1 MVTVIRNKLVS
12 TGVNR
17 GKSVCSSQTRPVI
30 TTPVSASIGRQT
42 RPRSGEVVQ
51 PTHLPN
57 PKMEE
62 NVISMFMDVK
72 LDIRERKLEFSHLK
86 SWTRYFVRVEA
97 VKCFP
102 CYMKISFFKSA
113 TEETT
118 DLIVR
123 INIPGLTVQM
133 ATSRTRAH
141 SYGLFWKHNRKRC
154 CAYFALA
161 SQLLCER
168 HLRWMKKSIRNLELY
183 RQEILQLRRA
193 SRTPAHEF
201 RQEMHPGDDELGLYQ
216 NLDLTQD
223 MAKEALHDILGPLPN
238 VPTVEQQQQEASL
251 RRISGVSGIYE
262 EIFDPARAS
271 GAFGGP
277 RASVVSG
284 IYEEMKLADI
294 REGLERSTDEC
305 VGDDEEDIAPP
316 LPPRP
321 RSHTNEFELQRS
333 YTTPESDYLKKKKH
347 WLLFE
352 SMFGR
357 RRTNSGSSGAGAKT
371 SKAVGNPEVRKQPT
385 DQKVVYRDKVAR
397 LRFSEN
403 KRNSFSSPD
412 LSALKVDEG
421 GNVATSGDNLSDE
434 GSCSSEFYVQREVD
448 YIEEDCFLS
457 SELLPG
463 SRCPSIEESLAN
475 LLINGE
481 DSRFG
486 GSAMNVSEKVVPNLN
501 DSCNSSTVNLVG
513 FSCTM
518 APKEEPLEGYCEMGA
533 PGTGFNRLK
542 LQEVELRKP
551 VDDVAGVVESIYM
564 DMVGKP
570 GASEEASR
578 SSSTSSG
585 VSSMYSN
592 TSSVC
597 SSGKQRN
604 SIDDKIPSYYPNED
618 FRTPKKVESVAPRKS
633 PKPKE
638 VKRTA
643 SPRNSQR
650 KHQVPPGI
658 STMPRACKS
667 AQKPTS
673 SKTKLSIRSASSER
687 CATTPL
693 DDASPTKNIENSPP
707 ERLLLF
713 QKYATIARSN
723 SPTSGGKYAEK
734 NSSSKK
740 GGSAAGPEAATIIGS
755 SRGRFGSLPRFAK
768 FDLSP
773 LRLKINS
780 VLQRHNSEN
789 L

>member
-1 MVTVIRNKLVS
+1 
-12 TGVNR
+12 
-17 GKSVCSSQTRPVI
+17 
-30 TTPVSASIGRQT
+30 
-42 RPRSGEVVQ
+42 
-51 PTHLPN
+51 
-57 PKMEE
+57 MEE

-102 CYMKISFFKSA
+102 CYIKISFFKSA
-113 TEETT
+113 TDEST

-141 SYGLFWKHNRKRC
+141 SYGLFWKNNRKRC

-168 HLRWMKKSIRNLELY
+168 HLQWMKKSIRNLELY

-193 SRTPAHEF
+193 SRTPMHEI
-201 RQEMHPGDDELGLYQ
+201 RQEMHPTDDELGVYQ
-216 NLDLTQD
+216 NLDLTQH
-223 MAKEALHDILGPLPN
+223 MATDVHDLLGPLPN
-238 VPTVEQQQQEASL
+238 LPSVEHEASV
-251 RRISGVSGIYE
+251 RRVSGVSGIYE
-262 EIFDPARAS
+262 EIFDPARSS
-271 GAFGGP
+271 GVFGNGP

-284 IYEEMKLADI
+284 IYEEMKLSEI
-294 REGLERSTDEC
+294 KEQHERSSDDLLDEDND
-305 VGDDEEDIAPP
+305 GDVAPP

-321 RSHTNEFELQRS
+321 RSHTNEFEMQRS
-333 YTTPESDYLKKKKH
+333 FTTPESDYLKKKKH
-347 WLLFE
+347 WQLFE

-357 RRTNSGSSGAGAKT
+357 RRTNSGSASTGKVPKQESEVKGQT
-371 SKAVGNPEVRKQPT
+371 S
-385 DQKVVYRDKVAR
+385 QKVVYRDKVAR

-412 LSALKVDEG
+412 LSALKVDSG
-421 GNVATSGDNLSDE
+421 GNVAASGDNLSDE

-457 SELLPG
+457 SELLAG
-463 SRCPSIEESLAN
+463 ARCPSIEESLAN
-475 LLINGE
+475 LLINSE
-481 DSRFG
+481 DVNDSRFG
-486 GSAMNVSEKVVPNLN
+486 GHVTLMNVSEKVVPDLN
-501 DSCNSSTVNLVG
+501 SSCNASTVNLVG
-513 FSCTM
+513 FSDIMTR
-518 APKEEPLEGYCEMGA
+518 EEPTSEGYCEMGA

-551 VDDVAGVVESIYM
+551 DTGIVESIYM
-564 DMVGKP
+564 DMECKP
-570 GASEEASR
+570 GTSEEASR

-592 TSSVC
+592 TSGC

-618 FRTPKKVESVAPRKS
+618 FRTPKKVEAQIQRKS
-633 PKPKE
+633 PKPRESSSK
-638 VKRTA
+638 KTA
-643 SPRNSQR
+643 SPRNTQR
-650 KHQVPPGI
+650 KYHIPQGV

-667 AQKPTS
+667 AQKPSS
-673 SKTKLSIRSASSER
+673 SKPKLNIRSLSSDRSEPVLIVND
-687 CATTPL
+687 T
-693 DDASPTKNIENSPP
+693 SPTKNIENSPP
-707 ERLLLF
+707 ETELTTPKLY

-723 SPTSGGKYAEK
+723 SPSPNKYQEK
-734 NSSSKK
+734 NSSKK
-740 GGSAAGPEAATIIGS
+740 SATEAATIGT
-755 SRGRFGSLPRFAK
+755 SRRFGSLPRFAK

>member
-1 MVTVIRNKLVS
+1 
-12 TGVNR
+12 
-17 GKSVCSSQTRPVI
+17 
-30 TTPVSASIGRQT
+30 
-42 RPRSGEVVQ
+42 
-51 PTHLPN
+51 
-57 PKMEE
+57 MEE

-113 TEETT
+113 TEESTE
-118 DLIVR
+118 LIVR

-193 SRTPAHEF
+193 SRTPMHEI
-201 RQEMHPGDDELGLYQ
+201 RQEMHPGDGELGVYQ

-223 MAKEALHDILGPLPN
+223 MAQGEALNDILGPLPN
-238 VPTVEQQQQEASL
+238 VPAAVEQQCQIGEASL
-251 RRISGVSGIYE
+251 RRVSGVSGIYE

-271 GAFGGP
+271 GAFGSGP

-284 IYEEMKLADI
+284 IYEEMKLTDI
-294 REGLERSTDEC
+294 KEQHERSTDELA
-305 VGDDEEDIAPP
+305 DDDDIAPP

-333 YTTPESDYLKKKKH
+333 FTTPESDYLKKKKH
-347 WLLFE
+347 WQLFE

-357 RRTNSGSSGAGAKT
+357 RRTNSGSSSTGKT
-371 SKAVGNPEVRKQPT
+371 PKVDPEVKKQT
-385 DQKVVYRDKVAR
+385 NGQKVVYRDKVAN

-412 LSALKVDEG
+412 LSALKVDGG

-457 SELLPG
+457 TELLPG

-481 DSRFG
+481 DGNDSRFDG
-486 GSAMNVSEKVVPNLN
+486 AQMNVSEKIVPNLN
-501 DSCNSSTVNLVG
+501 GSCNSSTINLVG

-518 APKEEPLEGYCEMGA
+518 TKEEPVSTTEGYCEMGA
-533 PGTGFNRLK
+533 PGTGFNRQK

-551 VDDVAGVVESIYM
+551 LETGIVESIYM
-564 DMVGKP
+564 DMDGKP

-585 VSSMYSN
+585 VSSLYSN
-592 TSSVC
+592 TSS
-597 SSGKQRN
+597 SSGKLRN

-618 FRTPKKVESVAPRKS
+618 FRTPKKSENHTQRKS

-638 VKRTA
+638 TPIAKRSA
-643 SPRNSQR
+643 SSRNSQR
-650 KHQVPPGI
+650 KYHVSSQSI
-658 STMPRACKS
+658 TTMPRACKS
-667 AQKPTS
+667 AQKPS
-673 SKTKLSIRSASSER
+673 SSRTKLNIRSASSER
-687 CATTPL
+687 CETTPI
-693 DDASPTKNIENSPP
+693 DTSPTKNIENSPP
-707 ERLLLF
+707 EKLFF

-723 SPTSGGKYAEK
+723 SPSSHNSNTTSSSNKYTEK
-734 NSSSKK
+734 NCSSKK
-740 GGSAAGPEAATIIGS
+740 GAPEAPPIGS
-755 SRGRFGSLPRFAK
+755 NRRFGSLPRFAK

>member
-1 MVTVIRNKLVS
+1 
-12 TGVNR
+12 
-17 GKSVCSSQTRPVI
+17 
-30 TTPVSASIGRQT
+30 
-42 RPRSGEVVQ
+42 
-51 PTHLPN
+51 
-57 PKMEE
+57 MEE

-193 SRTPAHEF
+193 SRTPMHEI
-201 RQEMHPGDDELGLYQ
+201 RQEMHPGDNEPGLYQ

-223 MAKEALHDILGPLPN
+223 MATEALHDILGPLPN
-238 VPTVEQQQQEASL
+238 VPTAEQQEASL

-262 EIFDPARAS
+262 EIIDPARAAEMVGS
-271 GAFGGP
+271 DP

-294 REGLERSTDEC
+294 KKQHDRSTDELAMD
-305 VGDDEEDIAPP
+305 GDNNDDFAPP

-321 RSHTNEFELQRS
+321 RSHTNEFWQRS
-333 YTTPESDYLKKKKH
+333 FTTPESDYLKKKKH
-347 WLLFE
+347 WQLFE

-357 RRTNSGSSGAGAKT
+357 RRTNSGSSSTGPKT
-371 SKAVGNPEVRKQPT
+371 PKTTANPQVKKQHT

-397 LRFSEN
+397 LRFSDN

-412 LSALKVDEG
+412 LSALKVDDG
-421 GNVATSGDNLSDE
+421 ANVANSGDNLSDE
-434 GSCSSEFYVQREVD
+434 GSCSSEFYVQNEVD

-457 SELLPG
+457 TELLPG
-463 SRCPSIEESLAN
+463 SRFPSIEESLAN

-481 DSRFG
+481 DDSRFEG
-486 GSAMNVSEKVVPNLN
+486 GLNVSEKVVPNFN
-501 DSCNSSTVNLVG
+501 GSCNSSTVNLVG
-513 FSCTM
+513 ISCTM
-518 APKEEPLEGYCEMGA
+518 AKDEPIPAETAVGYCEMGA

-551 VDDVAGVVESIYM
+551 LDIVESIYM
-564 DMVGKP
+564 DMDGKL
-570 GASEEASR
+570 GTSEEASR

-585 VSSMYSN
+585 VSSTYSN
-592 TSSVC
+592 TSSVY
-597 SSGKQRN
+597 SSSKQRN
-604 SIDDKIPSYYPNED
+604 SIDDKIPSYYPNEE
-618 FRTPKKVESVAPRKS
+618 FRTPKKVENNVPFKS
-633 PKPKE
+633 PKPKDNMTTCSI
-638 VKRTA
+638 KKSA

-650 KHQVPPGI
+650 KHQVAPGI
-658 STMPRACKS
+658 STMPRICKS
-667 AQKPTS
+667 AQKPSS
-673 SKTKLSIRSASSER
+673 SKSKLSIRSVSSER
-687 CATTPL
+687 CATTPN
-693 DDASPTKNIENSPP
+693 DMSPTKNIENSPP
-707 ERLLLF
+707 EKLLF
-713 QKYATIARSN
+713 HPQKYATIARSN
-723 SPTSGGKYAEK
+723 SPSSTSSKYAEK
-734 NSSSKK
+734 HSSKK
-740 GGSAAGPEAATIIGS
+740 GGNGATPEVGTFLGS
-755 SRGRFGSLPRFAK
+755 SRRFGSLPRFAK

>member
-1 MVTVIRNKLVS
+1 
-12 TGVNR
+12 
-17 GKSVCSSQTRPVI
+17 
-30 TTPVSASIGRQT
+30 
-42 RPRSGEVVQ
+42 
-51 PTHLPN
+51 
-57 PKMEE
+57 MEE

-193 SRTPAHEF
+193 SRTPMHEI
-201 RQEMHPGDDELGLYQ
+201 RQEMHPGDNDELLVYQ
-216 NLDLTQD
+216 NLELTQD
-223 MAKEALHDILGPLPN
+223 MTTTTDALPDRLGPLPN
-238 VPTVEQQQQEASL
+238 VPPAATEQEVFL

-271 GAFGGP
+271 GVFRP

-284 IYEEMKLADI
+284 IYEEMKLTDI
-294 REGLERSTDEC
+294 REQHERSADELT
-305 VGDDEEDIAPP
+305 VDGEDEAPP

-333 YTTPESDYLKKKKH
+333 FTSPESDYLKKKKH
-347 WLLFE
+347 WQLFE
-352 SMFGR
+352 TMFGR
-357 RRTNSGSSGAGAKT
+357 RRTNSGSSGTGVKT
-371 SKAVGNPEVRKQPT
+371 TKVPATEVKKP

-421 GNVATSGDNLSDE
+421 GSAATSGDNLSDE
-434 GSCSSEFYVQREVD
+434 GSCSSEFYVQRDVED
-448 YIEEDCFLS
+448 YIEEDCYLS
-457 SELLPG
+457 TELLPG

-481 DSRFG
+481 DGGDDSRFG
-486 GSAMNVSEKVVPNLN
+486 GGPLNVSEKVVPNLN
-501 DSCNSSTVNLVG
+501 GSCNSSTVNLVG
-513 FSCTM
+513 FSCSM
-518 APKEEPLEGYCEMGA
+518 SEPVPVETTEGYCEMGA

-551 VDDVAGVVESIYM
+551 LEIVESIYM
-564 DMVGKP
+564 DMDGKP

-618 FRTPKKVESVAPRKS
+618 FRTPKKVESHVPRKI

-638 VKRTA
+638 SPSNSIKR
-643 SPRNSQR
+643 SSSQR
-650 KHQVPPGI
+650 KHHVPPGI

-667 AQKPTS
+667 AQKPS
-673 SKTKLSIRSASSER
+673 SSRSKLSARSASSER
-687 CATTPL
+687 CAAPTPQQL
-693 DDASPTKNIENSPP
+693 DTSPTKNIENSPP
-707 ERLLLF
+707 EKMLLF
-713 QKYATIARSN
+713 HHQKYATIARSN
-723 SPTSGGKYAEK
+723 SSSSSSSKYAEK

-740 GGSAAGPEAATIIGS
+740 AAPEATSIIGT
-755 SRGRFGSLPRFAK
+755 SRRFGSLPRFAK